1 METNRGI
8 HFVRVGTEFEQL
20 LHNDGFVYLNGSPQ
34 CRALLGQLGL
44 GKTGGKKE
52 AEKEREREREKCHL
66 CSGTKVDI
74 VSR

>member
-44 GKTGGKKE
+44 GKTGEKK
-52 AEKEREREREKCHL
+52 KPRKREREKCHL